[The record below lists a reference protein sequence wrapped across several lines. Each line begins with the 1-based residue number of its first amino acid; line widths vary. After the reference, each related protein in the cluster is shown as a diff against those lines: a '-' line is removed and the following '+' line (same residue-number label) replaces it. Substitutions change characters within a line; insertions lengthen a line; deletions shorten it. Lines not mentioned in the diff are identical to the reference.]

1 MQISLNELTNN
12 GEVRNLSGH
21 ERGSAARNKFHI
33 GELDTNEELVVIE
46 VPAYIYTITPSF
58 FQGMFA
64 ESVRRLGSRERFLEK
79 YSFNADP
86 VVLDQ
91 IEKGIRISLM
101 QRGSLFPN

>member
-21 ERGSAARNKFHI
+21 ERGSAARNRFHL
-33 GELDTNEELVVIE
+33 GELDVIE
-46 VPAYIYTITPSF
+46 EPVVVDVPAYIYTITPSF

-64 ESVRRLGSRERFLEK
+64 ESVRRLGSRERFLRK

-86 VVLDQ
+86 IVLEQ

-101 QRGSLFPN
+101 DRGQLFPN